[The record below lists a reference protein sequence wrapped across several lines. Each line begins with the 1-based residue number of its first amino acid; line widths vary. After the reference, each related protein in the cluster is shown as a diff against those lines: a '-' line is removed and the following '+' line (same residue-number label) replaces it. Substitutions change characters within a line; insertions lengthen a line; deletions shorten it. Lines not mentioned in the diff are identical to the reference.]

1 MHRHGCGRRGRFE
14 FNVPPI
20 FAMGGRGGSWG
31 PFSFDFDDG
40 PGGWGERPRSRRR
53 SQVSSDDLRL
63 LLLFLIAEKPR
74 PGYDL
79 IRAIE
84 QLSDGNYVPSP
95 GVIYP
100 TLTMLQDMGH
110 IEEVPEEGSRKT
122 YQATAEGREFLEQEG
137 QQMTDI
143 LERLDRAGGG
153 HRRAKG
159 NPHLGRAVGN
169 LMQALRN
176 RVAHDGWD
184 EELVHEITAI
194 LDEAAQRIERT
205 K

>member
-1 MHRHGCGRRGRFE
+1 LFE
-14 FNVPPI
+14 FNIPPM

-31 PFSFDFDDG
+31 PFSFDFGDG
-40 PGGWGERPRSRRR
+40 PGGWGDRPRGRRR
-53 SQVSSDDLRL
+53 SQLSSDDLRL

-74 PGYDL
+74 HGYDL
-79 IRAIE
+79 IKAIE
-84 QLSDGNYVPSP
+84 LLSDGNYVPSP

-122 YQATAEGREFLEQEG
+122 YQATEEGREFLEQEG
-137 QQMTDI
+137 LRMTDV
-143 LERLDRAGGG
+143 LERMDRAGGG
-153 HRRAKG
+153 QRKANS

-169 LMQALRN
+169 LMHALRN
-176 RVAHDGWD
+176 RVAQDGWD
-184 EELVHEITAI
+184 DELVHEITAI